1 MRINNIRRVIILG
14 AIAIAGIIGTQSYW
28 LFTSWGLNEEE
39 FSQKAQLALYRVA
52 KVLSVYNGAD
62 LPPRDIVR
70 RRNNNTF
77 VVNTESEIYG
87 PTLEY
92 LLQRELAQLAL
103 NIDFEYAIFDC
114 TTDQLHYGGYCTYR
128 ADSNPTQPK
137 ATDFAKE
144 DDFTYY
150 FTVKFPTRANFIL
163 RNMQL
168 VLFLSVI
175 LLLTVAFFVY
185 SMNVILRQR
194 RLAVLQKDF
203 INNMT
208 HEFKTPLATIRIAA
222 GVFQREPWVQQDRR
236 LSRYADI
243 IHEQY
248 ERLNRQVEKVLQ
260 IAHIEEGR
268 FELKKEVVN
277 LQELIPPLL
286 NSAQMRA
293 EASGGQLNSQL
304 PKEPLHLVADRLHFS
319 NILYNLLDNA
329 LKYGGQQPQIS
340 ITGQLT
346 ASTLALSISDSG
358 PGIPTEHQEKVFEKF
373 YRIPTGNVHN
383 VKGFGL
389 GLYYVREICQAHE
402 WPIKIDSELG
412 KGTTITIDLP
422 LEPVSTPE
430 VAELVD

>member
-28 LFTSWGLNEEE
+28 LLTSWDLNEEE

-70 RRNNNTF
+70 RRSNNTF

-92 LLQRELAQLAL
+92 LVQRELAQLAL
-103 NIDFEYAIFDC
+103 NLDFEYAIFDC
-114 TTDQLHYGGYCTYR
+114 TTNQLHYGGYCTYR

-137 ATDFAKE
+137 ATNFAKE

-168 VLFLSVI
+168 VLFLSII

-208 HEFKTPLATIRIAA
+208 HEFKTPLASIRIAA
-222 GVFQREPWVQQDRR
+222 GVFQREPWVRQDRR

-243 IHEQY
+243 IDEQY

-260 IAHIEEGR
+260 IARIEEGR
-268 FELKKEVVN
+268 FELKKELVN
-277 LQELIPPLL
+277 IQELIPPLL
-286 NSAQMRA
+286 SSAQMRA
-293 EASGGQLNSQL
+293 EAGGGTLNFIL
-304 PKEPLHLVADRLHFS
+304 PQEPLRLIADRLHLS

-329 LKYGGQQPQIS
+329 LKYGGPKPNIS
-340 ITGQLT
+340 IVGQLKEHCL
-346 ASTLALSISDSG
+346 SLSI
-358 PGIPTEHQEKVFEKF
+358 
-373 YRIPTGNVHN
+373 
-383 VKGFGL
+383 
-389 GLYYVREICQAHE
+389 
-402 WPIKIDSELG
+402 
-412 KGTTITIDLP
+412 
-422 LEPVSTPE
+422 
-430 VAELVD
+430 